1 MASRD
6 RLAQLRAQRA
16 QGDGNSPTQAQGQGY
31 GGGGGY
37 EMSSVQSPAY
47 ATSPA
52 YASNGNGAG
61 GDGMTDFYGEI
72 GNLQDMV
79 AQFDSNVSRI
89 SDLHSRLLNNMD
101 EVQTQRLTAELDEL
115 VGGTRA
121 LSSDIKRRIEALG
134 SQAIPG
140 ADARI
145 KKNQLSL
152 VRKKFMEAVQKYQTV
167 EADYRSRYKQRV
179 ERQFKIVKPNA
190 TPEEVASVVNDTSG
204 SGNQIFAQA
213 ISSSTRYGESRAA
226 YREVQERHEDIRKIE
241 ATLAE
246 LAQLFN
252 DMSVLVQQQDEQI
265 DTVQTA
271 AAGVEK
277 DTEAALGQTEKA
289 VNSARRAR
297 RKRWIC
303 FWLAVLICIIIAVV
317 VVVAIH
323 PWTRTSSNNGGS

>member
-1 MASRD
+1 MAARD

-16 QGDGNSPTQAQGQGY
+16 QGDGSYHTQGQGQGQGY
-31 GGGGGY
+31 GGGGGGGY
-37 EMSSVQSPAY
+37 EMSSVQSPVIAS
-47 ATSPA
+47 SPT
-52 YASNGNGAG
+52 YASNGNGA

-72 GNLQDMV
+72 GNLQDLI

-101 EVQTQRLTAELDEL
+101 EAQTQRFTAELDEL

-121 LSSDIKRRIEALG
+121 LSGDIKRRIEALG
-134 SQAIPG
+134 SQSIPG

-152 VRKKFMEAVQKYQTV
+152 VRKKFMEAVQKYQSV
-167 EADYRSRYKQRV
+167 EAEYRNRYKQRV
-179 ERQFKIVKPNA
+179 ERQFRIVKPDA
-190 TPEEVASVVNDTSG
+190 TPEEVTAVVNDASG

-213 ISSSTRYGESRAA
+213 ITSSVRYGESRAA

-241 ATLAE
+241 QTLVE

-252 DMSVLVQQQDEQI
+252 DMSILVQQQDEQI
-265 DTVQTA
+265 DTVQNTA
-271 AAGVEK
+271 IGVEK
-277 DTEAALGQTEKA
+277 DTEGALVQTEKA
-289 VNSARRAR
+289 VVSARKAR

-303 FWLAVLICIIIAVV
+303 FWLAILICIIIAVV
-317 VVVAIH
+317 VVVSVH
-323 PWTRTSSNNGGS
+323 PWTK